1 MSYLRP
7 GGGDRM
13 SLAYTGGKNISDSG
27 LRFQVNIIGICFAG
41 RKAGLGNPMNREP
54 GRLIHLC

>member
-27 LRFQVNIIGICFAG
+27 KSTCKGPEVGMCLVCS
-41 RKAGLGNPMNREP
+41 
-54 GRLIHLC
+54 